1 MSNDE
6 HTCNSLIQTLEDG
19 KNGFEAAATKLADD
33 KRPDVAARFAVFAT
47 ERGQMAAELKE
58 MAKNYGD
65 APAESGTAAG
75 ALHRGWMGLKDA
87 LTGTNA
93 DAVIASAERGEDH
106 AMEQYRDAVKADIS
120 PEFKAVVMRQMT
132 KVEQAHDYVSALK
145 KSA

>member
-6 HTCNSLIQTLEDG
+6 HICNSLIHTLEDG

-33 KRPDVAARFAVFAT
+33 GRPDVAAQFARFAT
-47 ERGQMAAELKE
+47 ERGQMAAELKGI
-58 MAKNYGD
+58 AKNYGD
-65 APAESGTAAG
+65 TPPENGTAAG

-87 LTGTNA
+87 LTGSDA

-106 AMEQYRDAVKADIS
+106 AMEQFRDAMKADVS
-120 PEFKAVVMRQMT
+120 PEFKAVVIRQMT
-132 KVEQAHDYVSALK
+132 NVEHAHDYVSALK

>member
-6 HTCNSLIQTLEDG
+6 HICNSLIHTLEDG

-33 KRPDVAARFAVFAT
+33 GRPDVAAQFTLFAA
-47 ERGQMAAELKE
+47 ERGQMAAELKGI
-58 MAKNYGD
+58 ATNYGD
-65 APAESGTAAG
+65 APAETGTATG

-87 LTGTNA
+87 LTGKSA

-120 PEFKAVVMRQMT
+120 PEFKVIVMRQMT
-132 KVEQAHDYVSALK
+132 KVETAHDYVSALK
-145 KSA
+145 QSA